1 MVKDTQVRSL
11 FKMVDSDVTQEKA
24 ALKAGMT
31 RKTARRYLAKRMLPS
46 ELAAEPRA
54 YRTREDL
61 FDGVWPEVEALLD
74 ADAKLEA
81 KTLFD
86 WLQREHPGRFADGQ
100 LRTLQRR
107 VKVWRATRGPAKEV
121 FFAQVHHPGKLSAS
135 DFTCMN
141 ALGVTIN
148 GAPLRHLMYHFV
160 LTYSN
165 WEHVTLCYSES
176 FEALSAGLQN
186 ALWTLGSVPQTHR
199 TDQLTAAVNQIGGE
213 NPRDAFQRRYLE
225 VLDHYG
231 LVGQKIQAG
240 QANENGDSEQS
251 HNRLKKRL
259 DQSLMLRG
267 SRDFD
272 SIEKYITFVR
282 AEIARLNA
290 GRHDRLAEE
299 ISVMRSLP
307 RRRIDSARRMQVRV
321 DHGSLIRVDKNV
333 YSVNSRLI
341 GEKLSVVIRVDD
353 LELWYAQ
360 KLVDRLPRLRG
371 SGKHLINYRHVID
384 WLVRKPGAFEDYRYH
399 EDLFPTTRFRI
410 AYDMLNAHGHG
421 ARRYLKILEL
431 AAKSGEDAVDDA
443 LRGLID
449 RCDEIDFDVIE
460 RLVDDRLEPRPQTT
474 VEVVVP
480 GLATYDAL
488 LSAALI
494 EEVAA

>member
-1 MVKDTQVRSL
+1 
-11 FKMVDSDVTQEKA
+11 MVDSGMTQEKA

-54 YRTREDL
+54 YRTREDP
-61 FDGVWPEVEALLD
+61 FDGVWSEVEALLD
-74 ADAKLEA
+74 SDSRLEA

-107 VKVWRATRGPAKEV
+107 VKVWRATEGPAKEV

-141 ALGVTIN
+141 SLGVTIN

-199 TDQLTAAVNQIGGE
+199 TDQLTAAVNQIGGPD
-213 NPRDAFQRRYLE
+213 PRDAFQRRYLE

-251 HNRLKKRL
+251 HNRFKKRI

-267 SRDFD
+267 SRDFE
-272 SIEKYITFVR
+272 SIKDYIEFVR

-290 GRHDRLAEE
+290 GRRERLAEE
-299 ISVMRSLP
+299 LAVMRALP
-307 RRRIDSARRMQVRV
+307 RRRVDSARRVQVRV

-341 GEKLSVVIRVDD
+341 GEKLSVVIRVDE
-353 LELWYAQ
+353 LELWYGQ

-384 WLVRKPGAFEDYRYH
+384 GLVRKPGAFEDYRYR

-410 AYDMLNAHGHG
+410 AYDLLNEHGHG

-431 AAKSGEDAVDDA
+431 AAKSSEEAVDDA
-443 LRGLID
+443 LRELID
-449 RCDEIDFDVIE
+449 RCDAIDFDVIA
-460 RLVDDRLEPRPQTT
+460 RLVDDRLESRSQTE
-474 VEVVVP
+474 VEVVIP

-488 LSAALI
+488 LSADLI